1 MMELFAWRLN
11 LDDKSFGKSEWIAAV
26 GQGEVLVPTVT
37 DRIDGAAV
45 DFRLQAL
52 DNVVLLS
59 HMGSARIKGR
69 IAMGEKVIISI
80 ETFGG
85 GHRAPDRV
93 IGSML
98 WSIWSR

>member
-1 MMELFAWRLN
+1 
-11 LDDKSFGKSEWIAAV
+11 
-26 GQGEVLVPTVT
+26 
-37 DRIDGAAV
+37 
-45 DFRLQAL
+45 
-52 DNVVLLS
+52 
-59 HMGSARIKGR
+59 MGSARIKGR

-80 ETFGG
+80 ETFAG